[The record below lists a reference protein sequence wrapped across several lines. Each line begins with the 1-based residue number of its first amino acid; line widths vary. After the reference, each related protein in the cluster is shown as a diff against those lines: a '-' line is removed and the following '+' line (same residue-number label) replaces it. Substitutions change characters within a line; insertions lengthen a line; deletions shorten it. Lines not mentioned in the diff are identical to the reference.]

1 MELDKIL
8 KKDLCIS
15 DPEIDRL
22 YKNLILL
29 HAELRDYTSK
39 KYNRINPFY
48 EDLFDW
54 KERGVF
60 LFGENKNITLYNST
74 TVVGDVEIGK
84 NTWVGPFTTLDGSG
98 GLKIGENCSISANVF
113 IITHDTV
120 KWALSGGVAPYEYAP
135 VSIGDNTF
143 IGIGS
148 IILKGISIGSGCV
161 VAAGSVVTKNVN
173 DGEVVAGNPAN
184 VINTKIKL

>member
-1 MELDKIL
+1 L

-15 DPEIDRL
+15 DPEIDKL

-29 HAELRDYTSK
+29 HSELRDYTSK

-54 KERGVF
+54 KERGIF

-74 TVVGDVEIGK
+74 TVVGNVEIGK

-120 KWALSGGVAPYEYAP
+120 KWALSGGVSPYEYAP
-135 VSIGDNTF
+135 VSIGNNTF